1 MYLFYR
7 HTAGVFPRHRNKI
20 PSALALRP
28 SKVLTSYAKFTLLRR
43 VFEAN
48 SLLGSNCV
56 AWAVRC
62 GIYRRFRGTSCF
74 HLRVEIQTGLMFM
87 DAWCIIM

>member
-7 HTAGVFPRHRNKI
+7 HTAGVFPRHRNKV

-28 SKVLTSYAKFTLLRR
+28 PTVLTSCAKFTLLRR

-48 SLLGSNCV
+48 PPLGSDCV
-56 AWAVRC
+56 AWAVRY
-62 GIYRRFRGTSCF
+62 GTYRRSRGTTCF
-74 HLRVEIQTGLMFM
+74 HHRVEIQTGLMFINP
-87 DAWCIIM
+87 CIIM